1 MMMENLA
8 PVVLF
13 VYNRVEHTKRTVE
26 ALKKNDLAEQ
36 SELFIYSD
44 AAKKEEDAE
53 KVHSVREYIRQ
64 IDGFKKINIVE
75 REFNYGLAKSIVGG
89 VTDVISKYGKV
100 IVLEDDLVT
109 NSGFLTYMNEGL
121 EKYQNISQVYSISG
135 YSYLGKEIANVDTYF
150 LKLSSSWSWA
160 TWKDR
165 WRQYDLSCKGW
176 ERLKKDRRLR
186 KNFDYDYSYPFYSLL
201 NRQMTD
207 SKTNSWAIKW
217 YWTVFMNGGLTLYP
231 SIPLVK
237 NDGFDG
243 SGEHC
248 SIGNKKRYDNV
259 DGNSKKIV
267 FEDSIIEKKEIRKEI
282 AKSIRQKNV
291 IGEKLQ
297 IVKDILG

>member
-1 MMMENLA
+1 MENLA